1 MKTSDTKDQ
10 GGSDKVLVSFDGS
23 TEKVRAEIRNLSG
36 SSIKLWM
43 KRGVNAGAHVRIEVA
58 HGFHQTGTVLYCKA
72 DETGGFTIVIDFDRT
87 SEQHV
92 RNEVR
97 TANAQPATVS
107 ELGPRGKSSPYRATT
122 VDLSRTGIGLRM
134 SGPLPVGTLVR
145 IVLPD
150 SILFGE
156 VRHCRADGSKQFRVG
171 ISIEWKMSRS
181 DDPAGGGLQESSKV
195 RSAAC
200 WILLLFRRLAHG
212 LRRQG

>member
-1 MKTSDTKDQ
+1 MKTSDTKDE
-10 GGSDKVLVSFDGS
+10 GGPDKVLVSFGDD
-23 TEKVRAEIRNLSG
+23 TEKFPAEIRNLSG

-43 KRGVNAGAHVRIEVA
+43 KRGVNAGALVRIEVA

-87 SEQHV
+87 SEQQA

-97 TANAQPATVS
+97 TAYAQPATIS
-107 ELGPRGKSSPYRATT
+107 ELGLRGKSSPYRATT

-134 SGPLPVGTLVR
+134 SRPLPVRTLVR

-150 SILFGE
+150 SIVFGE
-156 VRHCRADGSKQFRVG
+156 VRHCRAEGSKQFRVG

-181 DDPAGGGLQESSKV
+181 ADPAGGRLQECSKV
-195 RSAAC
+195 RSVTS
-200 WILLLFRRLAHG
+200 WILLRFRRLTGG